1 MTSKL
6 IKFNVNARENL
17 LSGVNKLADAVKVTL
32 GPKGRNV
39 LIENKYGSPTVTKD
53 GVTVAKEIELK
64 DSTENLGAQMV
75 KEVASKTAD
84 VAGDGTTTATV
95 LAQSIYSEGLKYIT
109 AGSNPIDL
117 KKGIEKAVSL
127 IIQNIK
133 KISSQIKDNK
143 EIEQVATISAN
154 NDKIIGSLIADAMNK
169 VGKDGV
175 ITIEE
180 AKGMDTTL
188 EVVEGLQ
195 FDRGFLSPYFINKQD
210 TMKVELDDAYILMV
224 DKRISAAKELVPILE
239 KVSKAGK
246 SLLIIA
252 EDVDSEALATL
263 IVNSVRGLIRAVA
276 VKSPGF
282 GDRKRAL
289 LEDIAVLTKGKVG
302 IAELG
307 LELENTQLSDLGFA
321 KKIIVDKESTTIVE
335 GSGSVDDIKVR
346 IMSIKKQIDDASSD
360 FEKEKLQERLAKL
373 SGGVAVIKIGATTEV
388 EMKEKKARVED
399 ALHATKAAVE
409 EGIVAG
415 GGVALITAATSLTD
429 NFENRDEQFGFE
441 IILKAIEEP
450 IKQIVKNAGKES
462 SVILN
467 KVKEMK
473 LNEGYNA
480 ADDTYG
486 NMIEMGIVDPAKVTR
501 VALENAASVASLL
514 LMTETTI
521 CNNPEDEKKNE
532 QPSMD
537 MNGMY

>member
-289 LEDIAVLTKGKVG
+289 LGDIAVLTKGKVG